1 MSELFGVDVRT
12 VNEYLQNIFST
23 NELIKEVIIRKI
35 RIVQKKG
42 SRDVAREVE
51 TYNLDA
57 IIAVGYPINSL
68 QAAQFRIWATQTL
81 REFIIKSFLLDD
93 ERLKQGNRF
102 GKDYFDELLDRIR
115 EIRASLHLIQ
125 SLPFW

>member
-42 SRDVAREVE
+42 SRDVARKVE

-68 QAAQFRIWATQTL
+68 QAAQFRIWATQNL